1 MEKAK
6 LLEIELERYIN
17 RTVYHPEFG
26 VYFIKELVDRVR
38 NMKIEI
44 YSNDHNPPH
53 FHVKSRDGSI
63 DATFRID
70 NGVYIQGSIDGKDRK
85 RIDAFYN
92 DERVKNLMKEMWNK
106 SKDDHRR
113 LD

>member
-1 MEKAK
+1 M
-6 LLEIELERYIN
+6 
-17 RTVYHPEFG
+17 
-26 VYFIKELVDRVR
+26 
-38 NMKIEI
+38 
-44 YSNDHNPPH
+44 
-53 FHVKSRDGSI
+53 KSRDGSI

-106 SKDDHRR
+106 SKDDRRR